1 MTFETARRSLGAV
14 TLMVC
19 GSLAWGQAPEPGE
32 EWQMTMSMQMGA
44 MSMPGRS
51 TNQCIALSQGV
62 VAPQAPEGNCTSTV
76 LSQTADTV
84 SMKFACTGKD
94 AMEGTG
100 TFTRTGKT
108 MKGQMVMTTKAG
120 DTMQMNYTGT
130 NTGKACDAKAT
141 QRAANAMVAQSAAQ
155 MDQMCTESARSGG
168 QAMMFFGQNALCKD
182 AKYTAAYCANVSGEK
197 GYTMLRTEEQSAKA
211 MSMPSPVPQIESACS
226 VSMPAMRAQ
235 LCSTAE
241 QRKSWQ
247 FLAQECDAEAKAL
260 AAQQCAGRGY
270 TAMSTSPYK
279 EFCGAYG
286 ASGAAADAA
295 PAPETPKPED
305 AVKRGLKGLKGKLG
319 F

>member
-1 MTFETARRSLGAV
+1 MTFESGRPTLGAV
-14 TLMVC
+14 GLIFCV
-19 GSLAWGQAPEPGE
+19 SLARAQAPEPGE
-32 EWQMTMSMQMGA
+32 EWQMTMSMQMGT

-51 TNQCIALSQGV
+51 VNQCVATSQQV
-62 VAPQAPEGNCTSTV
+62 VAPQAPDGNCTSTV

-84 SMKFACTGKD
+84 NMRFACTGKD

-108 MKGQMVMTTKAG
+108 MKGQMVMKTQAG

-141 QRAANAMVAQSAAQ
+141 QRAAKAAIAQGAAQ
-155 MDQMCTESARSGG
+155 MDQMCTESARSGS
-168 QAMMFFGQNALCKD
+168 QASMFFGPNAICKE
-182 AKYTAAYCANVSGEK
+182 AKYTTAYCANISGEK
-197 GYTMLRTEEQSAKA
+197 GYTILRTEEQSAKM
-211 MSMPSPVPQIESACS
+211 MSQPSPVSQIESACS
-226 VSMPAMRAQ
+226 VSMPAMKSQ

-247 FLAQECDAEAKAL
+247 FLAKECEAEAKTL

-286 ASGAAADAA
+286 AGGAAADAA
-295 PAPETPKPED
+295 VAPETPKPED